1 MNSRIKNREDVIFMS
16 LNKKTIIM
24 VSIISLFVFILAG
37 CSQTSNGGEGEKI
50 VIKVNGEEMPM
61 DEFNNYL
68 ETFIEKR
75 VVLED
80 SNKKNIKADDEEIKQ
95 ALSMYEQQYGGEENF
110 KNVLE
115 QNEVSID
122 EFKEELE
129 YVSNHQKHAEDFM
142 ENVEIPDEEAKK
154 YFEENKDEFISVRA
168 SHILLETEEK
178 GKEILKKLDEGE
190 DFKTLATEESTDESS
205 AQNGGDL
212 NYFKKGK
219 MVKEFEDVAFKLK
232 PGEVSDLVK
241 SQHGYHI
248 IKVEDRME
256 EYNDLKDEVL
266 QVLKDA
272 RYEEYIEGLK
282 EKAKVEIYLED
293 DKKDNKENK

>member
-1 MNSRIKNREDVIFMS
+1 MS

-129 YVSNHQKHAEDFM
+129 YVSIHQKHAEDFM

>member
-129 YVSNHQKHAEDFM
+129 YVSIHQKHAEDFM

>member
-1 MNSRIKNREDVIFMS
+1 MS

-37 CSQTSNGGEGEKI
+37 CSQTSNGGEGEEI

-68 ETFIEKR
+68 ETFIERR
-75 VVLED
+75 VVLGD

-110 KNVLE
+110 KNALE
-115 QNEVSID
+115 QNGVSID

-129 YVSNHQKHAEDFM
+129 YVSIHQKHAEDFM

-154 YFEENKDEFISVRA
+154 YFEENKDEFIAVRA

-178 GKEILKKLDEGE
+178 GKEILEKIDKGE
-190 DFKTLATEESTDESS
+190 DFKTLATEESTDEGS

-219 MVKEFEDVAFKLK
+219 MVKEFEDAAFKLK

-248 IKVEDRME
+248 IKVEDRIE

-272 RYEEYIEGLK
+272 KYEEYIEELK
-282 EKAKVEIYLED
+282 EKAKVEIYL
-293 DKKDNKENK
+293 KDNKENNKEDNKEEK